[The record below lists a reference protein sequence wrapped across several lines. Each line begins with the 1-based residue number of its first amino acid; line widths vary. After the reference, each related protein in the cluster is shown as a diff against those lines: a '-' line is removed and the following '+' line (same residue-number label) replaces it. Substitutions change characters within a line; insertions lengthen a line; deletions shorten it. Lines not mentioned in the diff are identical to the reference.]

1 VRVVRG
7 VVGILGDKDA
17 RGFVRALKD
26 TVATFVVTQPPGE
39 RALDADEFAR
49 VVVDEVGEDRV
60 VVEPSLASALQEA
73 RSLADEAD
81 AEDALVLVAG
91 SIVMVGAVMDLVH
104 REGEAK

>member
-1 VRVVRG
+1 M
-7 VVGILGDKDA
+7 
-17 RGFVRALKD
+17 
-26 TVATFVVTQPPGE
+26 TQPPGE

>member
-1 VRVVRG
+1 V
-7 VVGILGDKDA
+7 
-17 RGFVRALKD
+17 
-26 TVATFVVTQPPGE
+26 E
-39 RALDADEFAR
+39 RTDDQA
-49 VVVDEVGEDRV
+49 EDRV